1 MKAFLV
7 KCLNDDMITPDVV
20 TFLFSNAG
28 IRATV
33 SEVKETIIKREV
45 SE

>member
-7 KCLNDDMITPDVV
+7 KCLNDDRITPDVV

-33 SEVKETIIKREV
+33 SEIKENVIEKVEP
-45 SE
+45 